1 MVRTYEDAIMV
12 FANDEKK
19 PTNLDDFF
27 LMGGSEGV
35 LEQCPAEAYTYRHK
49 ERGDFRLHCRICLEH
64 GCKNTKFQR
73 VSQTDEHTSY
83 FQANLEDAYFK
94 HSVDVEHSDECY
106 CLELKQISTSA
117 ANKKVRAIYTQIYL
131 VAEKDKAI
139 RFFFKA
145 RKPDEIDSKI
155 WALILK
161 NLIMKNEESFPG
173 QDPTKYLNYA
183 VSGECPGWFVS
194 EFTDT
199 VETTKR
205 QFKVDGEQI
214 TYRLQGASIP
224 HSSTSVWSMKG
235 RGEIDN
241 LKSDFSIMGQ
251 AMICTPLSPNQNGMI
266 GFSNSSRI
274 NNLFTLFPAVC
285 HSHHS
290 TAFKQAG
297 EKKPQNYMYWCVD
310 FGGKHLHFTHFNK
323 IGSESQTFFENV
335 EKALKRIGQYN
346 IRFNHKEIKL
356 LEFDIDKKS
365 KTAIFYVKPNQRL
378 SFILRHYDDSN
389 DLRGRSLILDQIKNL
404 TESGGMTNPELKEAY
419 AAKINSRDP
428 VKIEIYEEGVRY
440 VPIRFEIKGSG
451 VLEIQSDDGLTY
463 QKRYVFEGIGESL
476 NLTRTAINPDF
487 AYEELW
493 KGTFDPAGYS
503 PPPTLSKSKEN
514 TGARILDMLR
524 DKQSVGGATRQM
536 NQLVSLG
543 FQFNVLDK
551 SIGKVSEL
559 DRSFSER
566 MEIIRDVSNHK
577 KFLDRKGLAI
587 GGKTS
592 EYLLLI
598 DRRPGHQ
605 LAGNDVKFLG
615 NGSRL
620 ITQESDLIDNHI
632 DRFPDLCMYPESPEE
647 FLSVYLDESN
657 HTIQESVLNE
667 NYGKLKG
674 YMEDNLETD
683 VYFMVQDKR
692 FEEGLWS
699 RGIEERSWT
708 MKRNDINS
716 DIWKSG
722 KNHNQDMAQILSEN
736 FGEST
741 FQIVRT
747 YSYNEDEQFNPHIH
761 QFYLIQYRT
770 NKNPMAHKIFSNT
783 TDDVSFYPMPLSDFF
798 NAGNVQDK
806 RYKRYQ
812 FLNDCIR
819 AMYVIINKE
828 ELSQI
833 HENTIIEDILWYN
846 MPFQLTR
853 WLEFDKSPL
862 SLLKEVR
869 EVDSQLAIFLKES
882 ICKSLWID
890 S

>member
-1 MVRTYEDAIMV
+1 MSLYKQLWAAIIVLLTSLLFVSIVITTLSARDYLSEQLSLKNTDDA
-12 FANDEKK
+12 N
-19 PTNLDDFF
+19 NLALF
-27 LMGGSEGV
+27 
-35 LEQCPAEAYTYRHK
+35 LEQKGTDADLLKLTVAA
-49 ERGDFRLHCRICLEH
+49 
-64 GCKNTKFQR
+64 KFDTGYYELIELVNPEGETVIR
-73 VSQTDEHTSY
+73 RATDGVV
-83 FQANLEDAYFK
+83 ANA
-94 HSVDVEHSDECY
+94 
-106 CLELKQISTSA
+106 
-117 ANKKVRAIYTQIYL
+117 
-131 VAEKDKAI
+131 
-139 RFFFKA
+139 
-145 RKPDEIDSKI
+145 
-155 WALILK
+155 
-161 NLIMKNEESFPG
+161 
-173 QDPTKYLNYA
+173 
-183 VSGECPGWFVS
+183 PGWFVS
-194 EFTDT
+194 LLTINA
-199 VETTKR
+199 ETGIANV
-205 QFKVDGEQI
+205 QVGWEQI
-214 TYRLQGASIP
+214 GTLTLRSQ
-224 HSSTSVWSMKG
+224 
-235 RGEIDN
+235 
-241 LKSDFSIMGQ
+241 
-251 AMICTPLSPNQNGMI
+251 
-266 GFSNSSRI
+266 SR
-274 NNLFTLFPAVC
+274 
-285 HSHHS
+285 
-290 TAFKQAG
+290 
-297 EKKPQNYMYWCVD
+297 
-310 FGGKHLHFTHFNK
+310 
-323 IGSESQTFFENV
+323 
-335 EKALKRIGQYN
+335 
-346 IRFNHKEIKL
+346 
-356 LEFDIDKKS
+356 
-365 KTAIFYVKPNQRL
+365 
-378 SFILRHYDDSN
+378 
-389 DLRGRSLILDQIKNL
+389 
-404 TESGGMTNPELKEAY
+404 
-419 AAKINSRDP
+419 
-428 VKIEIYEEGVRY
+428 
-440 VPIRFEIKGSG
+440 
-451 VLEIQSDDGLTY
+451 
-463 QKRYVFEGIGESL
+463 
-476 NLTRTAINPDF
+476 F

-592 EYLLLI
+592 EYLLFI

-620 ITQESDLIDNHI
+620 ITQESDLIDNHL

-692 FEEGLWS
+692 FEEGLWP

-716 DIWKSG
+716 DIWKSS
-722 KNHNQDMAQILSEN
+722 KNQNQDMAQILSEN

-770 NKNPMAHKIFSNT
+770 NKNPIAHKIFSNT
-783 TDDVSFYPMPLSDFF
+783 TDDVSFYPMPLSEFF

-833 HENTIIEDILWYN
+833 HEETIIEDILWYN

-869 EVDSQLAIFLKES
+869 EIDPQLAIFLKES